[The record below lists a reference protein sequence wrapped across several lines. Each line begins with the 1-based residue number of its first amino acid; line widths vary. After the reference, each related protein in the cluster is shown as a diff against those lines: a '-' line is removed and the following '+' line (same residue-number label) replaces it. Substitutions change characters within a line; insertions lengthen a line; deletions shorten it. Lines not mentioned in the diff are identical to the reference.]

1 MGQREAVFA
10 PRRQAVVLLH
20 VLDAAQY
27 ERERRAQFVRD
38 VGEETQFEVGHVLL
52 DARFAADADDRTG
65 NAPGDGRRRQ
75 RQQDV
80 KGFSPPGEPG
90 GGKHFDPDRDPLVGG
105 IGIADERLDVELVV
119 ADRHV
124 GVGRAVGRPRDVPV
138 LVVAFELVHVP
149 HHVLDGE
156 IERCELH
163 AEIREIVGQYDAVGL
178 GHRLRER
185 RAAPRDD
192 GDVAHVEPRE
202 TQVVV
207 DLRGTDLVRI
217 ETVELASAAE
227 EHVAAGRGEC
237 RGLAENRIAHVV
249 VEVVVRENPA
259 PGVEPRHGVVRRNP
273 QVALPVL
280 GQGHADIAG
289 QSRRFV
295 VAAETRRTVGVV
307 TLDEVQSPAEGR
319 QPDASPGVLQ
329 HVDDIVVAQRL
340 RVARYL
346 LHQPEAHQLGADAR
360 VEDQQSVDRRGEHP
374 VRAVVEQPPHTP
386 RLVERI
392 VRHQVAGMDE
402 TVSRGVLQQVD
413 APAVGRHPD
422 TARTVLL
429 DAVDLVV
436 AQRPGVRVGMG
447 EMRDPVT
454 AALGRHAVKPLALG
468 PDPDVA
474 RRVLLQGVDH
484 PRAAAALR
492 RKRVDGFVRGVE
504 GDQVA
509 VARADPHPSPAVGHQ
524 GADFTRKRVRG
535 FRVEGEDLGRLAQQ
549 HRLAQSAF
557 VVGREP
563 QHVVAHVETHDGVGH
578 LAVGLLGVVVER
590 LDRVAFAVVIAE
602 APVVHLDP
610 QQAAPLGD
618 LGDRV
623 EVVGDGVRLLLEVLV
638 IVGRGVVTRD
648 ARLGRGHPY
657 DASGVGREAA
667 DAARAHPFGIELR
680 EAVARDAVEFA
691 RTAPGVDR
699 APHRISDD
707 GCQRSRAARQ
717 AVDFAVLLPDAD
729 HLARRGAVDGCG
741 VGRKGEGRSRRLAER
756 ACGALP
762 GGDVI
767 QLPVRR
773 GDPGAA
779 PVVEVHRRNVAAQHR
794 GVEKGVHTHGSG
806 IGPVGEARHA
816 QPRDGHPRAA
826 VAIVQAVRHAVMLRI
841 DAVDERHHVL
851 ELFGIAVQTVDV
863 EVIGREPEMAVRIL
877 AHRDEAVMRKRR
889 EVARRGA
896 EILEGIPVETAD
908 PVPRADPHEAA
919 RIGVDV
925 GDAVVCHPVQGG
937 VGLKKA
943 LRGRRPGEPRNGGE
957 QQKGQQQS
965 FHSHLTNP
973 ISKVVKRTD
982 YSKIE
987 LHAVEQN
994 GPANKAY
1001 RYDTKYTKIGF
1012 PIYFSKAAS
1021 TCRTSFSV
1029 SCRDHPT
1036 RLRAAAPGPSE

>member
-360 VEDQQSVDRRGEHP
+360 VED
-374 VRAVVEQPPHTP
+374 
-386 RLVERI
+386 
-392 VRHQVAGMDE
+392 VA
-402 TVSRGVLQQVD
+402 
-413 APAVGRHPD
+413 AN
-422 TARTVLL
+422 
-429 DAVDLVV
+429 
-436 AQRPGVRVGMG
+436 
-447 EMRDPVT
+447 
-454 AALGRHAVKPLALG
+454 
-468 PDPDVA
+468 
-474 RRVLLQGVDH
+474 
-484 PRAAAALR
+484 
-492 RKRVDGFVRGVE
+492 
-504 GDQVA
+504 
-509 VARADPHPSPAVGHQ
+509 
-524 GADFTRKRVRG
+524 
-535 FRVEGEDLGRLAQQ
+535 
-549 HRLAQSAF
+549 
-557 VVGREP
+557 
-563 QHVVAHVETHDGVGH
+563 
-578 LAVGLLGVVVER
+578 
-590 LDRVAFAVVIAE
+590 I
-602 APVVHLDP
+602 
-610 QQAAPLGD
+610 
-618 LGDRV
+618 
-623 EVVGDGVRLLLEVLV
+623 
-638 IVGRGVVTRD
+638 
-648 ARLGRGHPY
+648 
-657 DASGVGREAA
+657 
-667 DAARAHPFGIELR
+667 
-680 EAVARDAVEFA
+680 
-691 RTAPGVDR
+691 
-699 APHRISDD
+699 
-707 GCQRSRAARQ
+707 RS
-717 AVDFAVLLPDAD
+717 
-729 HLARRGAVDGCG
+729 
-741 VGRKGEGRSRRLAER
+741 GRS
-756 ACGALP
+756 
-762 GGDVI
+762 
-767 QLPVRR
+767 
-773 GDPGAA
+773 
-779 PVVEVHRRNVAAQHR
+779 
-794 GVEKGVHTHGSG
+794 
-806 IGPVGEARHA
+806 
-816 QPRDGHPRAA
+816 
-826 VAIVQAVRHAVMLRI
+826 
-841 DAVDERHHVL
+841 
-851 ELFGIAVQTVDV
+851 
-863 EVIGREPEMAVRIL
+863 
-877 AHRDEAVMRKRR
+877 
-889 EVARRGA
+889 
-896 EILEGIPVETAD
+896 
-908 PVPRADPHEAA
+908 
-919 RIGVDV
+919 
-925 GDAVVCHPVQGG
+925 
-937 VGLKKA
+937 
-943 LRGRRPGEPRNGGE
+943 
-957 QQKGQQQS
+957 
-965 FHSHLTNP
+965 
-973 ISKVVKRTD
+973 
-982 YSKIE
+982 
-987 LHAVEQN
+987 
-994 GPANKAY
+994 
-1001 RYDTKYTKIGF
+1001 
-1012 PIYFSKAAS
+1012 
-1021 TCRTSFSV
+1021 
-1029 SCRDHPT
+1029 
-1036 RLRAAAPGPSE
+1036 